1 MEAVES
7 PPEGSHLAA
16 VDLGS
21 NSFRMVIARSTAA
34 GLEPI
39 DQLWEGV
46 RLAASLNSARELS
59 EEGQERALAALSR
72 FGQRIRDFSA
82 SNVRAVGTNTLRKAK
97 NAAAFL
103 ERAEA
108 ALGHP
113 IEVVSG
119 QEEARLIYLGVGHS
133 VPPASGRRLVVDIG
147 GGSTEIVIGKKHR
160 LLLAE
165 SLFMGC
171 VSWSQKYFP
180 KGKITKA
187 GMKRADLAARLEV
200 QPGAKAFRR
209 SGWTHCYGSSGTV
222 KAIET
227 VLVDSGWS
235 QGGITLAGL
244 KELRKA
250 LLAGKNMDDL
260 SLPGLSSDRSRVL
273 PGGLA
278 ILMGIFR
285 SLGIEQMAWSP
296 GALREGLLYDLQGR
310 LQKLDVRDETISR
323 FVERYLVDLDQADRV
338 EDTFRYAFGRA
349 ASSWGLSEEQ
359 WSKFIGWAAR
369 LHEIGIVVG
378 HSGYHRHGAYLV
390 ENSDL
395 PGFSRQNQS
404 FLSVLIRGHRRKIRR
419 DQLTGLPEAI
429 REPVLRLC
437 LLFRLAVLLNR
448 SRSSRPLPEFS
459 LATSDRELEVT
470 FPKGWLARHPL
481 TREDLGQEA
490 KYLKSVGYKLRFS

>member
-1 MEAVES
+1 MQEIEG

-46 RLAASLNSARELS
+46 RLAASLNSSRELS

-82 SNVRAVGTNTLRKAK
+82 ANVRAVGTNTLRKAK

-119 QEEARLIYLGVGHS
+119 QEEARLIYVGVGHS

-187 GMKRADLAARLEV
+187 AMKRADLAARLEV

-209 SGWTHCYGSSGTV
+209 SGWTHCYGSSGTI

-227 VLVDSGWS
+227 LLIDSGWS
-235 QGGITLAGL
+235 QGGITLAGM

-250 LLAGKNMDDL
+250 LLAGKNVEDS
-260 SLPGLSSDRSRVL
+260 SLPGLSSDRARVL

-285 SLGIEQMAWSP
+285 SLDIEQMAWSP

-310 LQKLDVRDETISR
+310 LQQHDVRDETISR

-338 EDTFRYAFGRA
+338 EDTFRYIFSRA
-349 ASSWGLSEEQ
+349 VASWRLSEGQ
-359 WSKFIGWAAR
+359 WSSFIGWASR

-390 ENSDL
+390 ENSNL

-404 FLSVLIRGHRRKIRR
+404 LLAVLIRGHRRKIRR
-419 DQLTGLPEAI
+419 DQVAGQPEAI
-429 REPVLRLC
+429 RESVLRLC

-459 LATSDRELEVT
+459 LATSEEALELT
-470 FPKGWLARHPL
+470 FPSGWLARHPL
-481 TREDLGQEA
+481 TREDLAQEA
-490 KYLKSVGYKLRFS
+490 KYLENVGYRLRFI